1 MNDFEWDI
9 PAILESIDPLITKY
23 EDYNDEDSND
33 FADALAM
40 WSQMIN
46 EKKKMK
52 EQKPVQ
58 EKQFDDD
65 LFEMD

>member
-23 EDYNDEDSND
+23 EDYNEDSND